1 MELMLKEMVIDH
13 FKGIEHLKVP
23 IYPTETR
30 ITGRNGS
37 GKTTIADAYTWVL
50 LGKDAAGN
58 APGSDDFREKPLDE
72 SGEERHMLTTSVQL
86 FCKLDGE
93 PFNLRRTQEEN
104 WVRQRGKQEQ
114 KYMGNVS
121 KYFINDIPVK
131 QSEFTDRIAEIAD
144 ADTFRF
150 MTILGAFNGAP
161 WQDRRRALLAMSS
174 VDIDGVLMSR
184 PEYAEIAR
192 ESAAKGV
199 TIEQLKKLLK
209 DAVRELNTQLKLFP
223 ARIDEA
229 TRAIPTIPDAELAAA
244 EKDLEELPPML
255 DKLSQ
260 EITDAQTTSAAAVRD
275 SKIRTLTAELAA
287 LKNEMMTAN
296 YGRVSDLQRVVESDK
311 MQIHLTQR
319 SIDTYKEEAARL
331 EERAAIWAENQET
344 IRGKYRAVRAE
355 QPDISEDFE
364 TCPTCGQPYPK
375 DKRLELLR
383 AYHEQFEAQKKARM
397 DALVKEGLELGESIQ
412 DAKDAAAAALK
423 EAAAKEETLKQ
434 MQANLAAHTADLE
447 KANVAPDFSQ
457 NPRIAELES
466 EIAALSAVK
475 DGEPAIDITALQQQQ
490 QDLEKRYDAAR
501 AVMVRRDTG
510 KEAEKRVRELHK
522 QQQDAGAMMA
532 RYENLVVDC
541 EGYTKARCALLE
553 ESINEL
559 FPSVRWKLFNNQ
571 INGGI
576 ADCCM
581 CMVPCNGVLVPYGAD
596 EMSHSANTAARI
608 HADAEIVGVISD
620 HAGATLP
627 LFLDGAERVNVLP
640 PHKGQ
645 LITLGV
651 TFDDQI
657 KVEGA

>member
-1 MELMLKEMVIDH
+1 MELTLNKMVIDN
-13 FKGIEHLKVP
+13 FKGIQHLELP
-23 IYPTETR
+23 IYPTTTH
-30 ITGRNGS
+30 IFGRNGS

-72 SGEERHMLTTSVQL
+72 NGEERHMLTTSVQL
-86 FCKLDGE
+86 FCNLDGE

-121 KYFINDIPVK
+121 KYFINDVPVK
-131 QSEFTDRIAEIAD
+131 QTEFSERIAEIAD

-161 WQDRRRALLAMSS
+161 WTDRRRALLAMSS

-184 PEYAEIAR
+184 PEYSEIAR

-244 EKDLEELPPML
+244 EKDLEELPYML

-296 YGRVSDLQRVVESDK
+296 YGRVSELQRVVESDK

-344 IRGKYRAVRAE
+344 IRSKYRAVRAE
-355 QPDISEDFE
+355 QPDLSEDFE
-364 TCPTCGQPYPK
+364 TCPTCGQPYPQ

-383 AYHEQFEAQKKARM
+383 SYHEQFEAQKKTRL

-412 DAKDAAAAALK
+412 DAKDAAAGALK
-423 EAAAKEETLKQ
+423 EAAAKEETLKK
-434 MQANLAAHTADLE
+434 MQANLAAHSADLE

-466 EIAALSAVK
+466 EIATLKAAPDEGPK
-475 DGEPAIDITALQQQQ
+475 TDIAALQEQLQEHQ
-490 QDLEKRYDAAR
+490 KRLDAAR
-501 AVMVRRDTG
+501 AVMVRRDAG
-510 KEAEKRVRELHK
+510 QNAEKRVRELQK
-522 QQQDAGAMMA
+522 QQKDAAAMMA

-553 ESINEL
+553 ESINNL

-581 CMVPCNGVLVPYGAD
+581 CMIPCNGVLVPYD
-596 EMSHSANTAARI
+596 TANTAAQI

-651 TFDDQI
+651 TFDNQI

>member
-1 MELMLKEMVIDH
+1 MELTLSKMVIDN
-13 FKGIEHLKVP
+13 FKGIEHLELP
-23 IYPTETR
+23 IYPATTH
-30 ITGRNGS
+30 IFGRNGS

-72 SGEERHMLTTSVQL
+72 NGEERHMLTTSVQL

-121 KYFINDIPVK
+121 KYYVNDVPVK
-131 QSEFTDRIAEIAD
+131 QTEFTDRIAEIAD

-161 WQDRRRALLAMSS
+161 WQDKRHALLNMSS

-184 PEYAEIAR
+184 PEYSEIAH
-192 ESAAKGV
+192 ESATKGV

-244 EKDLEELPPML
+244 EKDLEELPYML

-260 EITDAQTTSAAAVRD
+260 EITDVQTTSAAAVRD

-296 YGRVSDLQRVVESDK
+296 YGRVSELQRVVESDK

-319 SIDTYKEEAARL
+319 SIENYKEEAARL

-344 IRGKYRAVRAE
+344 IRSKYRATREE
-355 QPDISEDFE
+355 QPDPSEDFT
-364 TCPTCGQPYPK
+364 TCPTCGQPYPPE
-375 DKRLELLR
+375 KRNELIT
-383 AYHEQFEAQKKARM
+383 AYREQFEAQKAARI
-397 DALVKEGLELGESIQ
+397 AAIVKEGKELGESIQ

-423 EAAAKEETLKQ
+423 EATAKEETLKK

-447 KANVAPDFSQ
+447 KANVAPDFSA

-466 EIAALSAVK
+466 EIASLSAVK
-475 DGEPAIDITALQQQQ
+475 DEEPAIDIMALQQQR

-553 ESINEL
+553 ESINNL

-581 CMVPCNGVLVPYGAD
+581 CMIPCNGVLVPYD
-596 EMSHSANTAARI
+596 TANTAAQI

-645 LITLGV
+645 LIILGV
-651 TFDDQI
+651 TFDNQI